1 MREWAIWTLTSGRAT
16 VSHGRRQR
24 SSMGYRLKQV
34 FLKRSILRI
43 KVYFVSRSSH
53 PWKREQTYCSS
64 GISSR
69 TSHSLIELHSR
80 YSQFDLASGIPAH
93 LPPTCAVLETRPK
106 YTFQSN
112 SKQIFFISWSY
123 DKSHSQGTPSLLISC
138 GLLCQETLQENH
150 EWNATVK
157 GQHCINLVK
166 KATLIFCLINKHLP

>member
-1 MREWAIWTLTSGRAT
+1 
-16 VSHGRRQR
+16 
-24 SSMGYRLKQV
+24 MGYRQKQV

-43 KVYFVSRSSH
+43 KNYFVSRSSH

-138 GLLCQETLQENH
+138 GLLCQETLSRKPWMKCH
-150 EWNATVK
+150 SKRSALYTF
-157 GQHCINLVK
+157 GK
-166 KATLIFCLINKHLP
+166 KNPLIFCLINKHLP